1 MLTTTY
7 ALAAISIEQKTTR
20 SMLNKLE
27 QKIPKDNSKNQTSF
41 DLNYLKTLFTQVIQ
55 FDRYCRGRKLEV
67 YIIPAIHKA
76 SIELDALLAELES
89 LSAQGLKMIRSLY
102 EQIQLF
108 VQNGVE
114 QADSFFATV
123 ECYCQNLRKRLNQEE
138 KELFPIA
145 QRVLSFD
152 QWFSIAVECLS
163 EEAESQRRKPSTATL
178 NLDIYDLAPIN
189 SLLAGGAYFDL
200 SKPAY
205 APQYSNA

>member
-7 ALAAISIEQKTTR
+7 ALATISIEQKNTR

-27 QKIPKDNSKNQTSF
+27 QKIQKHNSENQTSF
-41 DLNYLKTLFTQVIQ
+41 DLNYLKTIFTQVIQ
-55 FDRYCRGRKLEV
+55 FDKYCRGRKVEV

-76 SIELDALLAELES
+76 SIELDALLADLEA

-108 VQNGVE
+108 LHKGVD
-114 QADSFFATV
+114 QIDSFFATV
-123 ECYCQNLRKRLNQEE
+123 ECYCQSLRRRLNQEE
-138 KELFPIA
+138 QELFPVA
-145 QRVLSFD
+145 RRVLSFD

-163 EEAESQRRKPSTATL
+163 EEAQGHRKPSITSQ

-189 SLLAGGAYFDL
+189 SLLGGGAYFDL
-200 SKPAY
+200 SKPVY